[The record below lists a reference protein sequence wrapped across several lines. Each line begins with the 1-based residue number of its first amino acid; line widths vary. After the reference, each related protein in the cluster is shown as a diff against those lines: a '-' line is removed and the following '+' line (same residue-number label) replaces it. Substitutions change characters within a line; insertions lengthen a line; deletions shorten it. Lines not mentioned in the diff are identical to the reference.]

1 MDSNVISFNEQK
13 KLKELKQ
20 KEVIFKDYLSKLKQE
35 ELQYE
40 ANYITNKINDDN
52 LDDEFL
58 LKSALLMEEL
68 AKRVEATNLSSTINK
83 FSENLRNKLNNKPKQ

>member
-83 FSENLRNKLNNKPKQ
+83 FSENLRNKLNNKPIQ